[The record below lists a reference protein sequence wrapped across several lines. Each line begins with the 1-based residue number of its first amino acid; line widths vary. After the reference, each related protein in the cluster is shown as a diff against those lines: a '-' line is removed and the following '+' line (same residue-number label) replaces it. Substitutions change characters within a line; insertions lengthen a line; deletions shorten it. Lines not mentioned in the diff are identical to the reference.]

1 MSLHIIEAR
10 ATVDSGAIAAC
21 RREVM
26 SKMSGPIFF
35 PFKTPLQTA
44 SMNGNYAPKVLPN
57 CYRATRRKWRQTCW
71 PLNLRSS
78 HLMGKGSNIS
88 KPKDSVDFRLPPE
101 LSRLLAWGLQV
112 NKAVTENLVLA
123 GGAEIINGA
132 TQPLFQYQDP
142 PTRAFLDIE
151 GHDRSNIGRC
161 K

>member
-57 CYRATRRKWRQTCW
+57 CYRATRRKWRQTYW

-88 KPKDSVDFRLPPE
+88 KPKDSVDFWLLPG
-101 LSRLLAWGLQV
+101 LSRLLALGLQV
-112 NKAVTENLVLA
+112 NEAETEDIILT
-123 GGAEIINGA
+123 GFAEIYCD
-132 TQPLFQYQDP
+132 PL
-142 PTRAFLDIE
+142 
-151 GHDRSNIGRC
+151 
-161 K
+161 